1 MAPTDPTPSD
11 AIDGERLVRRLRW
24 RYSVKKFDPARKI
37 PPADW
42 QALEDALVLTPSSYG
57 LQPWKFVVVTDPAM
71 KDQLLPLS
79 WNQAQIVDCSHVV
92 VFCIR
97 RPLGTEHIDAHVKR
111 MAEVRG
117 VGVEALAKF
126 RNVVVTDLVEG
137 ARAWTINL
145 WAANQVYIALGN
157 FMTSAALLGVD
168 TCPMEGFDPV
178 KYDATLGLGKRG
190 LASTVV
196 CTAGYRAPE
205 CKYQHFKKV
214 RFQNDQVVE
223 RIP

>member
-1 MAPTDPTPSD
+1 M
-11 AIDGERLVRRLRW
+11 
-24 RYSVKKFDPARKI
+24 
-37 PPADW
+37 
-42 QALEDALVLTPSSYG
+42 
-57 LQPWKFVVVTDPAM
+57 
-71 KDQLLPLS
+71 
-79 WNQAQIVDCSHVV
+79 V

-97 RPLGTEHIDAHVKR
+97 RPLSTEHIDAHVKR

-117 VGVEALAKF
+117 VGVEALAKY

-168 TCPMEGFDPV
+168 TCPMEGFEPA
-178 KYDATLGLGKRG
+178 KYDALLGLGKRG

-196 CTAGYRAPE
+196 CAAATARPSASTPISRGPLPERPGDRADPVSAGAARGRARD
-205 CKYQHFKKV
+205 HPV
-214 RFQNDQVVE
+214 GADVADSAGRGDRTPRNDW
-223 RIP
+223 R

>member
-1 MAPTDPTPSD
+1 MTPPDPTPSD

-24 RYSVKKFDPARKI
+24 RYSVKKFDRARKI

-157 FMTSAALLGVD
+157 FMTAAAVMGID
-168 TCPMEGFDPV
+168 TCPMEGIVPA
-178 KYDATLGLGKRG
+178 KYDDILGLTARG
-190 LASTVV
+190 LATVV
-196 CTAGYRAPE
+196 VGTAGYRAPD
-205 CKYQHFKKV
+205 CTYASAKKV
-214 RFQNDQVVE
+214 RFDREDVFV
-223 RIP
+223 RV